1 MNLHS
6 MTGFGTAKTDRLTV
20 EVRSVNHRNLDVR
33 LRLPEGWSALE
44 AGLTKIVR
52 QHAKR
57 GSVSL
62 TVSDTQQKVSSVDV
76 TLLEARANQWLEAAD
91 HLGRSDVAPMTWLL
105 AGAVAGST
113 APPDSQAIF
122 SIVEQALDAWNAER
136 QREGQALG
144 AQVLQLVDQMSK
156 RLDQIQSD
164 EAAANQRYHER
175 LAERLSDLLK
185 GHELDELRVAQEVAV
200 MAERRDVAEE
210 RVRLVAHLKAVAEAM
225 TDSESVG
232 RRVGFLAQELLREVN
247 TIGSKAQDLAIAE
260 QVIALKVLIEQ
271 LREQV
276 LNLE

>member
-62 TVSDTQQKVSSVDV
+62 TVSDAQQQVSSVDV
-76 TLLEARANQWLEAAD
+76 SLLEGRASQWLEAAE

-105 AGAVAGST
+105 AGAVAGS
-113 APPDSQAIF
+113 APPPDSQAIL
-122 SIVEQALDAWNAER
+122 SVVEQALDAWNAER
-136 QREGQALG
+136 QREGHALG

-210 RVRLVAHLKAVAEAM
+210 RVRLVAHLKAIAEAM